1 MTAWPLSL
9 GCRVDW
15 CRVVTLRLRRRFF
28 HGLRKSA
35 VVFLLDADWTDAEVY
50 AIAGQ
55 SREMVEC
62 HALQLNQRKPKLLR
76 SPSSIPRRKHEQ
88 RTNGMTACIT
98 WAMFL

>member
-1 MTAWPLSL
+1 MTAWPPSL

-15 CRVVTLRLRRRFF
+15 CRVVTLRVRRRFF

-55 SREMVEC
+55 SREMVERLC
-62 HALQLNQRKPKLLR
+62 IAGGSEKVAAAAIPKGQTVTQ
-76 SPSSIPRRKHEQ
+76 HEQ
-88 RTNGMTACIT
+88 ERMG
-98 WAMFL
+98 